1 MRFIHVTLFT
11 LALLL
16 SITSGMPEALAQ
28 TQNAV
33 VASPKPQFWI
43 STPPQGSNA
52 PTVYGYGVPPRR
64 YGAAYS
70 YATSPMDQALSDT
83 VGNLA
88 QPFVPSVK
96 SNAPAR
102 GAPAVAPEVATP
114 ARIARDPRPTTPFR
128 D

>member
-1 MRFIHVTLFT
+1 MRLIHVTLFT

-52 PTVYGYGVPPRR
+52 PTVYGYGVPPRH

-83 VGNLA
+83 VQNLA
-88 QPFVPSVK
+88 QPLLPSVK
-96 SNAPAR
+96 SDSSTRPAPTEM
-102 GAPAVAPEVATP
+102 PDTP
-114 ARIARDPRPTTPFR
+114 KPPRIARDPRPTTPFH